1 MQNLFKKK
9 RKTNFVEPDEIF
21 LDSKNLPL
29 FDRQQ
34 FEGRIE
40 TSIKKRTIF
49 FTGLIFCLI
58 FLVFTVKLFSLQ
70 VKNGD
75 DYNILSMKNSLSNEP
90 IFATRGVIYDR
101 IGEILAWNE
110 GEVTLEEFAK
120 RRYTNDAGFS
130 HILGY
135 VSYPLKDKSGN
146 FWREE
151 YLGRDGVED
160 VYNDILSGING
171 KVLTERDV
179 LGKKLSESKTIN
191 PISGEN
197 VTLSLDA
204 RINHILHENI
214 AALAKMSGYVGG
226 AGIIMDVKTG
236 ELIALTSFPEY
247 DNNFVSSDSSLY
259 QKYIT
264 DSRKPFLNRAISG
277 LYTPGSIV
285 KPYVALSALS
295 EGVITPETMIASHGS
310 ITIPNVYSPENPSIF
325 SDYRPDNGV
334 VDLRHAL
341 AVSSNIYF
349 YNISGGYKSQKGVG
363 ITKIKEHLSSF
374 GIGNPTGIILRGEAK
389 GLIPD
394 PAWKKKTFKG
404 DPWRL
409 GDTYNTAIGQY
420 GFQVTPIQMAR
431 AISAIA
437 NGGNVL
443 MPQILKTDEPI
454 VQSKIEIK
462 EEHLDAVKDGMRMAV
477 TYNLGTGVRLNQLK
491 TPVAVK
497 SGTAEVGISKKS
509 VNSWT
514 TLFFPYDHPRYALVI
529 TMERAPGNPAGAVY
543 AAYDTMSWIEQNTP
557 EYVK

>member
-1 MQNLFKKK
+1 MHNLFKKK

-21 LDSKNLPL
+21 LDSRNLPS

-40 TSIKKRTIF
+40 TPIRKRAVF
-49 FTGLIFCLI
+49 FTGLIFCII
-58 FLVFTVKLFSLQ
+58 FLSFTVKLFSLQ

-75 DYNILSMKNSLSNEP
+75 DYTSLAMRNSLSNEP

-101 IGEILAWNE
+101 VGELLAWNE
-110 GEVTLEEFAK
+110 GEITLEEFAK
-120 RRYTNDAGFS
+120 RKYISDSGFS

-135 VSYPLKDKSGN
+135 VSYPSKDTSGY

-151 YLGRDGVED
+151 YIGRDGVED
-160 VYNDILSGING
+160 IYNDTLSGVNG
-171 KVLTERDV
+171 KLLTERDV
-179 LGKKLSESKTIN
+179 SGEKLSESQTID
-191 PISGEN
+191 PVSGEN
-197 VTLSLDA
+197 LTLSLDA
-204 RINHILHENI
+204 RLNRILYNNI
-214 AALAKMSGYVGG
+214 VALAQSSGYVGG

-236 ELIALTSFPEY
+236 ELIALTSYPEY
-247 DNNFVSSDSSLY
+247 DNNSVSSDNSLY
-259 QKYIT
+259 QKYNN

-285 KPYVALSALS
+285 KPYVALAALK
-295 EGVITPETMIASHGS
+295 EGVVTPETMIASHGS
-310 ITIPNVYSPENPSIF
+310 ITIPNPYSPENPSVF

-349 YNISGGYKSQKGVG
+349 YNVSGGYKTQKGVG
-363 ITKIKEHLSSF
+363 IQKIKDYLSQF
-374 GIGNPTGIILRGEAK
+374 GIGSPTGIVLKGEAK
-389 GLIPD
+389 GVIPD
-394 PAWKKKTFKG
+394 PEWKEKTFSG

-431 AISAIA
+431 AVSAIA
-437 NGGNVL
+437 NGGKVL
-443 MPQILKTDEPI
+443 QPQIVKTDAPI
-454 VQSKIEIK
+454 LQSQIEIN
-462 EEHLDAVKDGMRMAV
+462 EDHLQAVRDGMRMAV
-477 TYNLGTGVRLNQLK
+477 TYERGTAIRLNQLK
-491 TPVAVK
+491 THVAVK

-514 TLFFPYDHPRYALVI
+514 TMFFPYENPRYALVI
-529 TMERAPGNPAGAVY
+529 TMERAPGNPAGAIY
-543 AAYDTMSWIEQNTP
+543 AAYDTISWIENNTP
-557 EYVK
+557 EYVE